1 MIEKENLFKKIEK
14 DKVIVMIEIKIKQK
28 EDIGMIVWMIVEMT
42 VEMIDVMID
51 VMIVEMTGEMIDDN
65 LVDNIIIMIER
76 IIIIN
81 IIKM

>member
-28 EDIGMIVWMIVEMT
+28 EDIGMIVEMIVE
-42 VEMIDVMID
+42 MID
-51 VMIVEMTGEMIDDN
+51 VMIVEMTGKTIDDN

-81 IIKM
+81 IIKI